1 MSVMGSRLRGPVA
14 VALVALLLGACGGGD
29 GAPAGDRQTPTGD
42 EAVDDAVDPLSC
54 PERLAI
60 DASGALYVADICTN
74 RVLRVSPAGAWSLF
88 AGTGEA
94 GYSGDGGPATAAEL
108 EYNAGVTVDEKG
120 NVYIVECG
128 GNVVR
133 RVSPGGI
140 ITTVAGLGGRGAGKG
155 GYSGD
160 GGPATE
166 AEFNCPSDGDFDP
179 SGNLYVIDRDN
190 RVIRR
195 VDPSGVIT
203 TFAGGG
209 TLGAAGA
216 SPPAEGGP
224 ATGVR
229 FGLPVS
235 AAVDSAGNVYISDE
249 TGHRVW
255 KVDPSGTISTYA
267 GTGKPGFSGDG
278 GPADR
283 ARLNGPYDLA
293 IDDEDNLFIA
303 DYENNRIRRV
313 DPDGVITTIAGN
325 GEVGVVGDGG
335 PATEAQIQS
344 PYGLVVGGSGNL
356 YITDQENAL
365 IRVVDPSGIIRT
377 LEFEG

>member
-1 MSVMGSRLRGPVA
+1 MSVMGSRLRGRVA
-14 VALVALLLGACGGGD
+14 VALVALLLGACGGGE

-42 EAVDDAVDPLSC
+42 EVVDGAVDPLSC
-54 PERLAI
+54 PEKLAV
-60 DASGALYVADICTN
+60 DASGALLVPDICTN
-74 RVLRVSPAGAWSLF
+74 RVLRVSPAGVWSMF

-108 EYNAGVTVDEKG
+108 EYVAGLTVDEEG

-133 RVSPGGI
+133 RVGPDGI
-140 ITTVAGLGGRGAGKG
+140 ITTVAGLGGKGAGKG
-155 GYSGD
+155 DYSGD
-160 GGPATE
+160 GGPATK
-166 AEFNCPSDGDFDP
+166 AELNAPADGAIDP
-179 SGNLYVIDRDN
+179 SGNLYIADRDN

-195 VDPSGVIT
+195 VDRSGVIT

-209 TLGAAGA
+209 VAGA
-216 SPPAEGGP
+216 GPPPEGAP
-224 ATGVR
+224 ATDVR

-235 AAVDSAGNVYISDE
+235 VVVDSAGNVYISDE
-249 TGHRVW
+249 PGHRVW
-255 KVDPSGTISTYA
+255 KVDPSGTITTYA

-278 GPADR
+278 GPADQ

-293 IDDEDNLFIA
+293 IDDEDNLFIV
-303 DYENNRIRRV
+303 DYENRRIRRV
-313 DPDGVITTIAGN
+313 DPNGVITTVAGN
-325 GEVGVVGDGG
+325 GEVGVAGDGG

-356 YITDQENAL
+356 YIADQENAL
-365 IRVVDPSGIIRT
+365 IRVVDPAGIIRT
-377 LEFEG
+377 LEFQA